1 MSWKRNMICFIQ
13 DWYDEFDRKYTRR
26 IEFKKYKDKRRRA
39 IFSKIALTPKQM
51 KEIDDLYI
59 ENYGEKI
66 PYTWHRHFTAFTG
79 QFDKNYIPELLFIPE
94 FEWFMDHKREYTK
107 VFSDKNILPMLAK
120 NANVDMPKTIYSCT
134 SGILQNAQHSIV
146 LISDI
151 SDLSG
156 EFFMKPTVDSCSGQ
170 GCQVLKLENG
180 VDSITGKTIMDII
193 NSSGLDWVIQERLRC
208 HHSISDIYPDSV
220 NTFRIMTY
228 IWNDQICHVPAIMRI
243 GQGGSNVD
251 NAHAGGMFIA
261 IDDDGTLHEKA
272 FTEFKNEF
280 TEHPDTHLKY
290 NGYQIMLFPEVL
302 KAAKRCHSLI
312 PQIGC
317 INWDFT
323 IDDNGNPIL
332 IEANIRGGSI
342 WLFQMAHGRGIFGDK
357 TPEILKWLRMMK
369 HMKKPERLKYPYGK
383 IKND

>member
-1 MSWKRNMICFIQ
+1 MGWKRNMICFIQ
-13 DWYDEFDRKYTRR
+13 DWYDEFYRKRYR
-26 IEFKKYKDKRRRA
+26 INEFKKYKDQRR
-39 IFSKIALTPKQM
+39 IDIYSQVSLTQEQM

-94 FEWFMDHKREYTK
+94 FEWFMDYKLEYTK

-146 LISDI
+146 SISDI

-228 IWNDQICHVPAIMRI
+228 VWKDQICHVPAIMRI

-369 HMKKPERLKYPYGK
+369 HMKKSEWLKHAYGK
-383 IKND
+383 TNMK

>member
-1 MSWKRNMICFIQ
+1 MICFIQ
-13 DWYDEFDRKYTRR
+13 DWYDEFYRKRYR
-26 IEFKKYKDKRRRA
+26 INEFKKYKDQRR
-39 IFSKIALTPKQM
+39 IDIYSQVSLTQEQM

-94 FEWFMDHKREYTK
+94 FEWFMDYKLEYTK

-146 LISDI
+146 SISDI

-228 IWNDQICHVPAIMRI
+228 VWKDQICHVPAIMRI

-369 HMKKPERLKYPYGK
+369 HMKKSEWLKHAYGK
-383 IKND
+383 TNMK